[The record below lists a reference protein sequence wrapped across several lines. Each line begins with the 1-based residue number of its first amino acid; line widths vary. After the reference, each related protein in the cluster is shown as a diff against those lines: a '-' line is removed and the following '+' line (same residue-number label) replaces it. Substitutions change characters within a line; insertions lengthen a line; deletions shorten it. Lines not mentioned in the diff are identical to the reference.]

1 MGIGSLFSRGQSADD
16 AWDDGTA
23 TFAEPTPST
32 PIAPLL
38 TPQHVHNV
46 RFHTAKPGYAFT
58 QVEAFVQQVA
68 DTLQALEA
76 EAATSDAVLRE
87 AHEELAHL
95 REQVIDLQNTIEVF
109 RAKGDVLVGA
119 DGTYVTES
127 QLADVAALTAERDT
141 LLSQAQEW
149 ADAYQA
155 LEAQFHTLEAQHAEM
170 ASRPTAEHTVDHDA
184 LEEQAAA
191 LRAAE
196 ASNIELQASA
206 TSLRSQIADLTA
218 ALTQAQENAARL
230 EAEAQTRDAS
240 PSADT
245 IQMLEDAAALVRST
259 QEELAQTQASLMDAR
274 ADVETARAE
283 LANAQTQLN
292 QAQDAAE
299 VPEPE
304 EDIAALKAALA
315 AAIDERDEALL
326 AESELRAY
334 VDETLAAWMQ
344 TQANTPTPVESDQIP
359 PEEPITVEAAPVD
372 MSDDEDVELL
382 PDSIDGDDEG
392 WGDAPVANAPEVP
405 GGVIPPANVSDA
417 ATAAHRAH
425 APLIDAPEL
434 RRPSS
439 N

>member
-23 TFAEPTPST
+23 TFSEPTPIA
-32 PIAPLL
+32 PAAPLL

-58 QVEAFVQQVA
+58 QVEVFVQQVA
-68 DTLQALEA
+68 ETLQALEA

-87 AHEELAHL
+87 AHEEMAHL
-95 REQVIDLQNTIEVF
+95 RDQVVDLQNTIEVF

-127 QLADVAALTAERDT
+127 QLADTSALTAERDA
-141 LLSQAQEW
+141 LLSQVQEW

-155 LEAQFHTLEAQHAEM
+155 LEVQFHTLEVEHAEM
-170 ASRPTAEHTVDHDA
+170 ASQPAPEHTVDHDA

-196 ASNIELQASA
+196 ASNIELQSTAA
-206 TSLRSQIADLTA
+206 SLRSQVADLTA
-218 ALTQAQENAARL
+218 ALAQAQESVAQL
-230 EAEAQTRDAS
+230 EVEVQARDAS
-240 PSADT
+240 
-245 IQMLEDAAALVRST
+245 EDAAALVKSA

-274 ADVETARAE
+274 ADAEAARAE
-283 LANAQTQLN
+283 LANVQVQLG
-292 QAQDAAE
+292 QAQEAAG
-299 VPEPE
+299 VTEPE

-326 AESELRAY
+326 AESELRTY

-344 TQANTPTPVESDQIP
+344 TQANTPTPVVSDQVSP
-359 PEEPITVEAAPVD
+359 KEPIPVEAVSED
-372 MSDDEDVELL
+372 ISDDDVVELL

-405 GGVIPPANVSDA
+405 GGVIPPVDVPDA